1 MINIRFTGE
10 IMRRNNYGFTLLES
24 LLALLL
30 TIMMLITFS
39 FAVST
44 SNKISKETNEQAFF
58 KWEQAM
64 DVLSYDSM
72 RLKFVSQSG
81 NVTKLYNESTNKEYL
96 LYLKDGVLKLT
107 GDESGY
113 QPLLDDVS
121 FFNASYDQ
129 EEYMLKI
136 RVKFHDREY
145 YKELVLAIKKGD

>member
-1 MINIRFTGE
+1 M
-10 IMRRNNYGFTLLES
+10 MRRNNYGFTLLES

>member
-1 MINIRFTGE
+1 
-10 IMRRNNYGFTLLES
+10 MRRNNYGFTLLES